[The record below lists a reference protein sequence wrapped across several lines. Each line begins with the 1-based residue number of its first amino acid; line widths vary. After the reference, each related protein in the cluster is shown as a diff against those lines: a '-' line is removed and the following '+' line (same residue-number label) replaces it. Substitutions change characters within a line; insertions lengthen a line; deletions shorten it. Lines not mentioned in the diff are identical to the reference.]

1 MRGYVALLLLL
12 AAIWGA
18 SFMFIKIAVDE
29 LAPTTTMA
37 LRLVFSAFPLLA
49 IVFVKRGFRPASA
62 EMRTIVVPAMILGV
76 FSTALPFT
84 LIAWGETKID
94 SGVAAIGNASMPI
107 FVAILALRFRKSER
121 ATGARMFGV
130 VLGLIGVAVLA
141 GVDPKGG
148 WAGFVGT
155 LAVVAASV
163 SYAIATLYTQSLLD
177 TVHND
182 VLAAFSVP
190 WGMIWLLPIG
200 VIQAPSHWPGW
211 DVIAAVLALA
221 LLGTV
226 AGQLIFFRMIYR
238 YGSARASLG
247 LYLLPVPALIY
258 GALLLGETVTMS
270 AIAGLVLILTGTALG
285 SGLIR
290 LPRRAPVPASPW
302 ATGSSVTGSG
312 SAGGD
317 ARAL

>member
-49 IVFVKRGFRPASA
+49 IVFVKRGIRPATI
-62 EMRTIVVPAMILGV
+62 EMRSIVVPAMVLGV
-76 FSTALPFT
+76 FSTALPFM
-84 LIAWGETKID
+84 LIAWGETRID

-107 FVAILALRFRKSER
+107 FVALLALRFRRTER
-121 ATGARMFGV
+121 ATGARLFGV

-155 LAVVAASV
+155 LAVVAASI
-163 SYAIATLYTQSLLD
+163 SYAIATLYTQTLLD

-182 VLAAFSVP
+182 VLAA
-190 WGMIWLLPIG
+190 
-200 VIQAPSHWPGW
+200 
-211 DVIAAVLALA
+211 VLALG

-226 AGQLIFFRMIYR
+226 AGQLIYFRMIYQ
-238 YGSARASLG
+238 YGSARASLVV
-247 LYLLPVPALIY
+247 YLLPVTALIY
-258 GALLLGETVTMS
+258 GAVLLGETVTTS
-270 AIAGLVLILTGTALG
+270 ALAGLVLILTGTALG
-285 SGLIR
+285 SCLLR
-290 LPRRAPVPASPW
+290 LRRRAPVPASP
-302 ATGSSVTGSG
+302 
-312 SAGGD
+312 
-317 ARAL
+317 

>member
-37 LRLVFSAFPLLA
+37 LRLVFSAFPLLG
-49 IVFVKRGFRPASA
+49 IVCVKRGFRPASM
-62 EMRTIVVPAMILGV
+62 EMRTIVGPAMVLGV

-107 FVAILALRFRKSER
+107 FVALLALRFRKSER
-121 ATGARMFGV
+121 ATGARLFGV
-130 VLGLIGVAVLA
+130 FLGLIGVAVLA
-141 GVDPKGG
+141 GVNPEGG
-148 WAGFVGT
+148 WAGVAGT
-155 LAVVAASV
+155 LAVIAASV
-163 SYAIATLYTQSLLD
+163 SYAISTLYTQGLLD

-182 VLAAFSVP
+182 VLAAFSVT
-190 WGMIWLLPIG
+190 WGAVFLLPIG
-200 VIQAPSHWPGW
+200 AIQAPSHVPSWG
-211 DVIAAVLALA
+211 VIAAVLALA

-238 YGSARASLG
+238 YGSARASLVV
-247 LYLLPVPALIY
+247 YLLPVTALFY
-258 GALLLGETVTMS
+258 GALLLGESITVS
-270 AIAGLVLILTGTALG
+270 AIVGLILILAGTALG
-285 SGLIR
+285 SGLVR
-290 LPRRAPVPASPW
+290 TPRRAPVPAAP
-302 ATGSSVTGSG
+302 
-312 SAGGD
+312 
-317 ARAL
+317 